1 MKFRMLA
8 AVVFTVGFS
17 NVAFAEDVKFEL
29 ANLSEYQ
36 IDEFYASP
44 SNMDN
49 WEEDIL
55 GQDVLEGGQTVTITI
70 ADGSDQCAYDL
81 KAVEED
87 GTEHV
92 MEDLDICKSPKV
104 EFNK

>member
-1 MKFRMLA
+1 MKLRILVA
-8 AVVFTVGFS
+8 AGFA
-17 NVAFAEDVKFEL
+17 VALSTAAHAEDVKFDL
-29 ANLSEYQ
+29 VNKSSYQ

-44 SNMDN
+44 ATTDD

-55 GQDVLEGGQTVTITI
+55 GQDVLEGGQSVTITV

-81 KAVEED
+81 KAVEEN
-87 GTEHV
+87 GTEHELEGV
-92 MEDLDICKSPKV
+92 DICKNPTV